1 MQEQNQK
8 RRQSPDMSNLVPD
21 TESETVSST
30 HLKTAAAASNK
41 SAPIFSDFQNA
52 EQSHETYISNQIR
65 EQLVQLGL
73 SKEDIESKYE
83 KYIPATARAII
94 EKSNEQAEAL
104 RSLYRRLVNE
114 GEAAAAEIFKSGETK
129 TSNQDDV
136 TLEQEPNKKGGNH
149 SIGSS
154 HTQIESAPRYD
165 ENFFTLAVDPGLD
178 SQTAINP
185 TLTKIEDTESV
196 SRSYVAETITEEEQ
210 TKIGEAL
217 VAATALTTNK
227 YRLNE
232 SLSDISAAFCK
243 LARVLDVKC
252 GENEDYYLVLF
263 EIWRNLVKN

>member
-1 MQEQNQK
+1 MQEQKKHTLTEQSNEIMRDTFSQQHSNPLQK
-8 RRQSPDMSNLVPD
+8 P
-21 TESETVSST
+21 T
-30 HLKTAAAASNK
+30 K
-41 SAPIFSDFQNA
+41 SASIFSKNQNA

-104 RSLYRRLVNE
+104 CSLYRRLVNDW
-114 GEAAAAEIFKSGETK
+114 EATAAEIFGEMENSK
-129 TSNQDDV
+129 QDDV
-136 TLEQEPNKKGGNH
+136 TLEQQPNIQGGNH
-149 SIGSS
+149 PICSS
-154 HTQIESAPRYD
+154 FTQIESTPVQG
-165 ENFFTLAVDPGLD
+165 ENFFTLAADPD
-178 SQTAINP
+178 IEPQIQP
-185 TLTKIEDTESV
+185 YHDLTKIEDTESA

-210 TKIGEAL
+210 TKIGDAL

-232 SLSDISAAFCK
+232 SISDISAAFCK

-252 GENEDYYLVLF
+252 SENEDYYLVLF
-263 EIWRNLVKN
+263 EIWRNLAEN